1 MGAPEGAPL
10 DDRVDSGQLDTA
22 LLGAAKTIV
31 VRGFSPAELRR
42 HAARSCD
49 TGDVTGRW
57 RIVDESVVP
66 CLVSLGGRV
75 RLYEGRFRAVRA

>member
-1 MGAPEGAPL
+1 MRG
-10 DDRVDSGQLDTA
+10 LDTA
-22 LLGAAKTIV
+22 LLDTALLDTALLDRAKTIV
-31 VRGFSPAELRR
+31 LRGFSPAELRR
-42 HAARSCD
+42 HAVQRCAAD
-49 TGDVTGRW
+49 GGDDAW